1 VRRLGRSGAKVAVA
15 LEPSVL
21 RPTDSL
27 TATITIGERIDRV
40 RDARV
45 QLGYVNTYSYR
56 WAGRRDAALRHDDAS
71 LLTLGAV
78 GTDAGSDRDTDDWVG
93 VLDEALP
100 VDGGVLEAGAHE
112 IALRIPSWAPG
123 SSQSIVRWVVRVS
136 VDREGRPDVE
146 VDETCTVLAP
156 PPSPPPAELALERV
170 MGDSSDIVVTTERP
184 WVRAGEVLRGT
195 VTLTAKG
202 ELPEADL
209 AVALQRE
216 RASHPLERTPGN
228 DLTLDGKRVQLDKH
242 LTLAPGVPTTVPFAI
257 DVPADSDPTSEA
269 VHSSLTWF
277 VQARVMYKGFN
288 SHGVERVRRELVIC
302 TTD

>member
-1 VRRLGRSGAKVAVA
+1 MRLPRGRSKIGLA

-27 TATITIGERIDRV
+27 SAAITIGERIDRV

-71 LLTLGAV
+71 LLTLGDV
-78 GTDAGSDRDTDDWVG
+78 GTDAGSERDTDDWVG

-100 VDGGVLEAGAHE
+100 VDGGVLEAGDHDVV
-112 IALRIPSWAPG
+112 LRIPSWAPG
-123 SSQSIVRWVVRVS
+123 SSQSIVRWVVRVR

-146 VDETCTVLAP
+146 VEETCTVLAP
-156 PPSPPPAELALERV
+156 PPAEPPAELALERL
-170 MGDSSDIVVTTERP
+170 MGDSSDIVVVTERP
-184 WVRAGEVLRGT
+184 WVRAGEQLRGT

-202 ELPEADL
+202 EVPEADL
-209 AVALQRE
+209 AVFLQRD
-216 RASHPLERTPGN
+216 RASHPLERTPGGG
-228 DLTLDGKRVQLDKH
+228 TTFDGGRVQLDKH
-242 LTLAPGVPTTVPFAI
+242 LTLAPGVPTIVPFAI

-277 VQARVMYKGFN
+277 VQARVLYKGFN
-288 SHGVERVRRELVIC
+288 SHMPERVRRELVIC
-302 TTD
+302 TSD